1 MTGDVYD
8 IAPIDLEAILA
19 QRQRGV
25 EIPGLGQVAAEA
37 LAVTYLQP
45 IVDRCND
52 QAALTQ
58 HDLEILV
65 MISYFR
71 YDIFKETAE
80 QRLTSLVH
88 SQHRE
93 VRALYAI
100 HKKVGDLTRRVTALE
115 RAASANRG
123 QAH

>member
-19 QRQRGV
+19 QRHRGV
-25 EIPGLGQVAAEA
+25 EIPGLGQAAAEA
-37 LAVTYLQP
+37 LAGAFLQS

-58 HDLEILV
+58 QDLETLV
-65 MISYFR
+65 MITYLR
-71 YDIFKETAE
+71 YNNFKETAE

-88 SQHRE
+88 SQHKE